1 MGPSGSGKTTLLNI
15 ISTLDKPDSGRVI
28 ICNADL
34 TDRDERELARFRLKN
49 IGVVFQFHNLIPELT
64 ALDNIALPLIIKGE
78 TVEESRRKALK
89 LLEWLGLKHRVHHKP
104 HQLSGGERQ
113 RVAIVR
119 AIITKPKILV
129 CDEPTGKLD
138 YKSKIEVLNLLKRV
152 NEELKTT
159 IILATHDPLI
169 LKYSTRLIRLRDG
182 RIVADKK
189 LRKE

>member
-34 TDRDERELARFRLKN
+34 TDRDERELARFRLRN

-78 TVEESRRKALK
+78 TVEESGRKALK
-89 LLEWLGLKHRVHHKP
+89 LLGWLGLKHRVHHKP

-113 RVAIVR
+113 RVAIAR

-129 CDEPTGKLD
+129 CDEPTGNLD
-138 YKSKIEVLNLLKRV
+138 YKSK
-152 NEELKTT
+152 
-159 IILATHDPLI
+159 
-169 LKYSTRLIRLRDG
+169 
-182 RIVADKK
+182 KK
-189 LRKE
+189 S